1 MKKRNIYYIL
11 LIVIL
16 LLTACGKKAQTWQE
30 LYDLGEK
37 YLLEENYEEA
47 IVAFTSAIELD
58 PKQAVIYIGR
68 GDAYA
73 KYQDEENYL
82 ELALADY
89 SQALELDDTI
99 PEAYLGMADVYVQQ
113 KNYEQALEILQ
124 KGQENTGASEID
136 EQIGMLEEMQ
146 SDANTEETGEESDSS
161 ENLST
166 AAGDVLLENEELTV
180 IKQDERTAAITLKGL
195 SIKDSYSIMDMDG
208 QDFWLWE
215 VAMYLDNGTRLS
227 IKTDCENVFLLDDNA
242 VCTIDE
248 TTQIFSGADSDYNNI
263 FTEEIEMSHTSDS
276 ITWTFTVPEEIDFD
290 FSNIK
295 NYTVNN
301 MVLEDPA
308 YGGREYDANGNLTET
323 IF

>member
-1 MKKRNIYYIL
+1 MKKRSMCYIL
-11 LIVIL
+11 LAVIL
-16 LLTACGKKAQTWQE
+16 LFAACGKKAQTWQE

-73 KYQDEENYL
+73 KYQDIENHL

-89 SQALELDDTI
+89 SQALELDDSI
-99 PEAYLGMADVYVQQ
+99 PETYLGMADVYVQQ
-113 KNYEQALEILQ
+113 EDYEQALEILQ
-124 KGQENTGASEID
+124 KGQENTGAPEID
-136 EQIGMLEEMQ
+136 EQIGMIEEMQ
-146 SDANTEETGEESDSS
+146 PGTSMEETGEESGYS
-161 ENLST
+161 EDLS
-166 AAGDVLLENEELTV
+166 AATGDVLLENEELTV

-195 SIKDSYSIMDMDG
+195 SIKDGYSMMDMDG

-227 IKTDCENVFLLDDNA
+227 IKTDCENVFILGDNEA
-242 VCTIDE
+242 CPIDE
-248 TTQIFSGADSDYNNI
+248 TTQIFSGSDSNYNNI
-263 FTEEIEMSHTSDS
+263 FTEEIQMSHTSDD

-290 FSNIK
+290 FSNIV
-295 NYTVNN
+295 NYTVSN
-301 MVLEDPA
+301 MVLDDPA
-308 YGGREYDANGNLTET
+308 YGGREYDVNGNLIET
-323 IF
+323 LF